1 MKEFSVKK
9 EFARELDSNDELQK
23 FRNHFYIP
31 EHTIYMDGNS
41 LGLLSKE
48 AELSILRVLAEWKQ
62 LGIRGWL
69 EAERP
74 WFYFAEQVGAMA
86 AKLVGAKDHE
96 VILTGTTTVNI
107 HALVSTFYKPHGKK
121 TKILAD
127 ELNFPS
133 DLYALKGQMKLRSI
147 DPDSN
152 LLLVKA
158 DQNGLLDEND
168 IVKLMNDTTAL
179 IFLPSVLYRSGQLL
193 DMEYLTREAHK
204 RDILIGFDCSHS
216 VGAVPHS
223 FSQWEV
229 DFALWCSY
237 KYLNGGPGGAAFLYV
252 NHKHFD
258 KEPLLAGWFG
268 YLKEKQFEMLPDY
281 IPAKDAGRWQI
292 SSPGILGSAPV
303 EGSMKLINQAG
314 IENMRRKSLKMTS
327 YMIFLHKELG
337 LQNFGIEIATPLEE
351 KKRGGHIAFV
361 HQTEASRIIEALK
374 SKGVIPDLRPPNIIR
389 IAPMAIY
396 NTYEEVWLVMQYL
409 KEIMENKEYENFD
422 RSTKAVT

>member
-9 EFARELDSNDELQK
+9 EFARELDGTDELHR
-23 FRNHFYIP
+23 FRSQFYIP
-31 EHTIYMDGNS
+31 EDTIYMDGNS

-48 AELSILRVLAEWKQ
+48 AEASILRVLHEWKQ

-86 AKLVGAKDHE
+86 ASLVGAKDHE

-107 HALVSTFYKPHGKK
+107 HALVSSFYKPHGKK

-133 DLYALKGQMKLRSI
+133 DLYALKGQMKLRGI
-147 DPDSN
+147 DPETS
-152 LLLVKA
+152 LVLVKA
-158 DQNGLLDEND
+158 GKDGLLDENE
-168 IVKLMNDTTAL
+168 IIKLMNEETAL
-179 IFLPSVLYRSGQLL
+179 VFLPSVLYRSGQLL
-193 DMEYLTREAHK
+193 DMEFLTREAHK

-216 VGAVPHS
+216 AGAVPH
-223 FSQWEV
+223 FFNQWGV

-252 NHKHFD
+252 NQKHFD

-268 YLKEKQFEMLPDY
+268 NLKEKQFDMLPDF
-281 IPAKDAGRWQI
+281 IPANDAGRWQI
-292 SSPGILGSAPV
+292 SSPGILGSSPV
-303 EGSMKLINQAG
+303 EGSMKLIKQAG
-314 IENMRRKSLKMTS
+314 IEKMRSKSLKMTS
-327 YMIFLHKELG
+327 YMIHLHKELG

-351 KKRGGHIAFV
+351 KRRGGHIAFV
-361 HQTEASRIIEALK
+361 HQKEASRINEALK

-389 IAPMAIY
+389 IAPMALY
-396 NTYEEVWLVMQYL
+396 NTFEEIWMVMHYL
-409 KEIMENKEYENFD
+409 KEIMEKKEFEKFD
-422 RSTKAVT
+422 RATKAVT